1 MAYADQEVS
10 GNKIAAFVVVA
21 LLHLALGYALVT
33 GLAYEGFKQVVKKVT
48 TVDIKKDEP
57 KKEPPPPPKKM
68 AAAPPIVAPPP
79 KIANLSA
86 APNNLDLAPAP
97 LPPAP
102 VQLAPAPP
110 GPAAAPPPPPPAPKF
125 SPKAA
130 QPKGNPG
137 SWATTNDYPTRA
149 LREEREGVTGFR
161 VTVGTDGRATGCDVT
176 SSSGSA
182 DLDQATCSNVMRR
195 ARFTPATDG
204 EGNPTTGSYSS
215 RVRWVI
221 PKE

>member
-33 GLAYEGFKQVVKKVT
+33 GLAYEGLKKVVNKVT
-48 TVDIKKDEP
+48 AVDIKKDEP

-79 KIANLSA
+79 KINVSNVS
-86 APNNLDLAPAP
+86 PPITTVTTP
-97 LPPAP
+97 PPPAP
-102 VQLAPAPP
+102 PVLVVAPP
-110 GPAAAPPPPPPAPKF
+110 GPAAAPPPPPAPKF
-125 SPKAA
+125 TPKAA

-137 SWATTNDYPTRA
+137 NWATTNDYPTRA

-161 VTVGTDGRATGCDVT
+161 VSVGTDGRATGCDVT

>member
-33 GLAYEGFKQVVKKVT
+33 GLAYEGLKQVVKKVT

-79 KIANLSA
+79 KINVSNVS
-86 APNNLDLAPAP
+86 PPVTTVTTP
-97 LPPAP
+97 PPPAP
-102 VQLAPAPP
+102 PVLVVAPP
-110 GPAAAPPPPPPAPKF
+110 GPAAPPPPPPPKF
-125 SPKAA
+125 TPKSA

-137 SWATTNDYPTRA
+137 NWATTNDYPTRA

-161 VTVGTDGRATGCDVT
+161 VSVGTDGRATGCDVT

>member
-79 KIANLSA
+79 KINVSNVS
-86 APNNLDLAPAP
+86 PPITTVTTP
-97 LPPAP
+97 PPPAP
-102 VQLAPAPP
+102 PVLVVAPP
-110 GPAAAPPPPPPAPKF
+110 GPAAPPPPPAPKF
-125 SPKAA
+125 TPKAA

-137 SWATTNDYPTRA
+137 NWATTNDYPTRA

-161 VTVGTDGRATGCDVT
+161 VSVGTDGRATGCDVT

>member
-10 GNKIAAFVVVA
+10 GNRIAAFVVVA

-33 GLAYEGFKQVVKKVT
+33 GLAYEGIKQVMKKVT

-79 KIANLSA
+79 KINVSTVS
-86 APNNLDLAPAP
+86 PPITTVTTP
-97 LPPAP
+97 PPPAP
-102 VQLAPAPP
+102 PVLVVAPP
-110 GPAAAPPPPPPAPKF
+110 GPAAAPPPPPPKF
-125 SPKAA
+125 TPKAA
-130 QPKGNPG
+130 QPKGIPG
-137 SWATTNDYPTRA
+137 NWATTNDYPTRA

-161 VTVGTDGRATGCDVT
+161 VSVGTDGRATGCDVT